1 MRSFLALVVVILVP
15 TFAVSQHDDMKMSGP
30 PPVKLDKGLGT
41 VHHKVTTR
49 SGQAQ
54 AFFDQGLA
62 YIYGFNHDE
71 AVRSFQKAAEIDP
84 QMAMAY
90 WGIALARGS
99 NYNWTATS
107 DQLKEAF
114 YNLQKALTAAPK
126 TSAADRAYITALSKR
141 YSSDPNADQAK
152 LAAGYSAAMR
162 ELSQKYPRDMDAA
175 TLYAESMMN
184 RHPWQLWTRDGKPAV
199 NTLEIVATLER
210 VLKRTPNHPGA
221 NHYYIHAVE
230 ASPHPEKALPSARR
244 LMTLAPHAGHLVHM
258 PSHVYIRTGDYIN
271 AAKSNADA
279 IKADESFMQRFSGP
293 NFYSMM
299 YLEHN
304 VHFLASASAMSG
316 RYRDAI
322 TNARRV
328 ADDAMP
334 MIPGMPTMQFYAMY
348 PMMVMVRFHKW
359 DEIMASA
366 APPADFKLLTAYWHF
381 ARGMAMAGKKDKDG
395 VTRELAAFRE
405 AVKAVPADLPMGNN
419 QPPLYLGICD
429 SLLAGQAA
437 MTTGDL
443 DAGIA
448 SLRKAFDD
456 SMTVNYNEPP
466 DWDLPVVEFYG
477 PALLRTKFYEDAEAA
492 YRLELKHRPNN
503 GRALLGLTE
512 ALKQAKKTNWARK
525 SEAEFKKAW
534 RNADMPMTEQDLYR

>member
-1 MRSFLALVVVILVP
+1 MRSVAAILFVTLVP
-15 TFAVSQHDDMKMSGP
+15 ALAIGQHHDMKMAGQ
-30 PPVKLDKGLGT
+30 PPVKLEKGLGS
-41 VHHKVTTR
+41 VHHAVTTR
-49 SGQAQ
+49 NREAQ

-62 YIYGFNHDE
+62 YVFGFNHDE
-71 AVRSFQKAAEIDP
+71 AVRSFQKAAELDP
-84 QMAMAY
+84 KMAMAY

-99 NYNWTATS
+99 NYNWQATS

-114 YNLQKALTAAPK
+114 DNLQKALAAAPN
-126 TSAADRAYITALSKR
+126 TSAADRAYIAALSKR
-141 YSSDPNADQAK
+141 YSADPNADQAK
-152 LAAGYSAAMR
+152 LAAAYSGAMR
-162 ELSQKYPRDMDAA
+162 ELSKKYPNDMDAA

-184 RHPWQLWTRDGKPAV
+184 LRPWQLWTRDGQPAE

-210 VLKRTPNHPGA
+210 VLKRSPNHPGA

-230 ASPHPEKALPSARR
+230 ASPHPEKALASARR

-258 PSHVYIRTGDYIN
+258 PAHVYIRTGDYIN
-271 AAKSNADA
+271 AAKSNVDA
-279 IKADESFMQRFSGP
+279 IKADEAFMKRFSGP

-316 RYRDAI
+316 RYQDAI

-328 ADDAMP
+328 ADDSMP
-334 MIPGMPTMQFYAMY
+334 MIPGMPQMQFYAMY
-348 PMMVMVRFHKW
+348 PMVVMVRFHKW
-359 DEIMASA
+359 DEITALR
-366 APPADFKLLTAYWHF
+366 APPAEFKLLTAYWHF

-405 AVKAVPADLPMGNN
+405 AVKSVPVDLPMGNN

-437 MTTGDL
+437 MTKGEL

-448 SLRKAFDD
+448 LLKKAFDD

-466 DWDLPVVEFYG
+466 DWDLPVAEFYG
-477 PALLRTKFYEDAEAA
+477 PALLRMKLYEDAEAA

-512 ALKQAKKTNWARK
+512 ALNQAKKTNWARK
-525 SEAEFKKAW
+525 TDAEFRRAW
-534 RNADMPMTEQDLYR
+534 RDADTPMTVKDLYR